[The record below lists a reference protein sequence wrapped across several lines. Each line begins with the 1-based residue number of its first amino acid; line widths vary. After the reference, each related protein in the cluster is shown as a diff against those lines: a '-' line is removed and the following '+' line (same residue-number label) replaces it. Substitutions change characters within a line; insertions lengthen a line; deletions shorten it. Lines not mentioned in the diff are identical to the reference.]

1 MKMIPCEDN
10 LVVLLSVFQAE
21 NKARADEIIAL
32 LSEINTN
39 LSRLIDKMETP
50 NA

>member
-10 LVVLLSVFQAE
+10 LVVLLSVFQTE
-21 NKARADEIIAL
+21 NKARTDEIIAL
-32 LSEINTN
+32 LSKININ
-39 LSRLIDKMETP
+39 LSRLIDKTGAP

>member
-21 NKARADEIIAL
+21 NKARADEIISL
-32 LSEINTN
+32 LSEISQS
-39 LSRLIDKMETP
+39 LSRIVDKMEAP

>member
-21 NKARADEIIAL
+21 NKARTDEIIAL

>member
-10 LVVLLSVFQAE
+10 LVVLLSVFQSE
-21 NKARADEIIAL
+21 NKARTDEIIAL